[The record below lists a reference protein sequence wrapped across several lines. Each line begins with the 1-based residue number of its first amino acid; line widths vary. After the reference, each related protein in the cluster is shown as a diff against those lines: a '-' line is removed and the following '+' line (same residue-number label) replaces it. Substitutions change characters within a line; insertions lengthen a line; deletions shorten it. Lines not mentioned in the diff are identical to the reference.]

1 MKIKTV
7 SDARKGVGAGLIAGA
22 TWGVDTVL
30 VGIIMASTPFINST
44 EAIFLAPFVATFMH
58 DFFSA
63 LWATLYMLI
72 KGEFGNVLK
81 SLKTKNGLFIIFG
94 AVLGGPVGMTCY
106 LLSVKYIGPAY
117 TAAIS
122 AVFPAVSAL
131 LAALILKEKINPRV
145 WLGIG
150 LSVGGVF
157 VLGYMPS
164 EFSVGSNFT
173 LGLLFAFGT
182 VFAWSFEGII
192 CALGMKDGDMN
203 PEHAI
208 NIRQATSGIIYAV
221 LIIPFISGYHL
232 AFSTLTSTV
241 GLILAITA
249 LVGTASYI
257 YYYKAIN
264 TIGAARSTSLNITYV
279 VWAIVLQLL
288 FMSTPVGLQ
297 LIIGSSIVILGSVLV
312 AGNPKELVALNDVV
326 DIKAS

>member
-1 MKIKTV
+1 MKIN
-7 SDARKGVGAGLIAGA
+7 SLRDAKLGLGNGLIAGA

-30 VGIIMASTPFINST
+30 VGIIMASTPFITST

-63 LWATLYMLI
+63 LWATLYMII
-72 KGEFGNVLK
+72 KGQFKNVLQ
-81 SLKTKNGLFIIFG
+81 SLKTKNGGVIVLG
-94 AVLGGPVGMTCY
+94 ALIGGPVGMTCY

-117 TAAIS
+117 TAAIT

-131 LAALILKEKINPRV
+131 LAGAILKEKINARV

-150 LSVGGVF
+150 LSVVGVF

-164 EFSVGSNFT
+164 EFSIGSSFT
-173 LGLLFAFGT
+173 LGLMFAIGT
-182 VFAWSFEGII
+182 VFAWSLEGII

-208 NIRQATSGIIYAV
+208 NIRQATSGLLYAIV
-221 LIIPFISGYHL
+221 IIPFINGYDL
-232 AFSTLTSTV
+232 ALSVVASPI
-241 GLILAITA
+241 GILIAVTA
-249 LVGTASYI
+249 LVGTISYI
-257 YYYKAIN
+257 CYYKAIN

-279 VWAIVLQLL
+279 VWAIILQII

-297 LIIGSSIVILGSVLV
+297 LIAGSLIVIVGAVLV
-312 AGNPKELVALNDVV
+312 AGNPKELVS
-326 DIKAS
+326 IKDLEGKIA

>member
-1 MKIKTV
+1 MKVNSV
-7 SDARKGVGAGLIAGA
+7 SDAKKGVSSGLLAGA

-30 VGIIMASTPFINST
+30 VGIIMTSTPFIDST

-58 DFFSA
+58 DFFAA
-63 LWATLYMLI
+63 LWATLYMII

-81 SLKTKNGLFIIFG
+81 SVKTKNGLVIAIG

-131 LAALILKEKINPRV
+131 LAALILKEKINARV
-145 WLGIG
+145 WIGIG
-150 LSVGGVF
+150 FSVLGVF

-164 EFSVGSNFT
+164 EFTIGSDFL

-208 NIRQATSGIIYAV
+208 NIRQATSGILYAT
-221 LIIPFISGYHL
+221 LIIPFISGYEL
-232 AFSTLTSTV
+232 AYSALTSTM
-241 GLILAITA
+241 GLIIAITA

-257 YYYKAIN
+257 FYYKAIK
-264 TIGAARSTSLNITYV
+264 TIGAARSTSLNISYV
-279 VWAIVLQLL
+279 VWAIILQVI
-288 FMSTPVGLQ
+288 FMSTPVGMQ
-297 LIIGSSIVILGSVLV
+297 LIIGSFIVILGSVLV
-312 AGNPKELVALNDVV
+312 AGTPKELVALSDVEV
-326 DIKAS
+326 QKAI

>member
-1 MKIKTV
+1 
-7 SDARKGVGAGLIAGA
+7 A
-22 TWGVDTVL
+22 TWGIDTVL
-30 VGIIMASTPFINST
+30 VGIIMVSTPFIDST

-63 LWATLYMLI
+63 VWATLYMLV
-72 KGEFGNVLK
+72 KGEFKNVLR
-81 SLKTKNGLFIIFG
+81 SLKTKNGMVI
-94 AVLGGPVGMTCY
+94 VLGGLIGGPIGMTCY

-131 LAALILKEKINPRV
+131 LAALILKERINVRV

-150 LSVGGVF
+150 LSVLGVF

-164 EFSVGSNFT
+164 EFSIGSNFM

-192 CALGMKDGDMN
+192 CALGMKNGEMN

-208 NIRQATSGIIYAV
+208 NIRQATSGILYAV
-221 LIIPFISGYHL
+221 VIIPFISGYEL
-232 AFSTLTSTV
+232 AFSALTSTV
-241 GLILAITA
+241 GLIIAVTA
-249 LVGTASYI
+249 LVGTTSYI

-279 VWAIVLQLL
+279 VWAIVLQMI
-288 FMSTPVGLQ
+288 FMSTPVGMQ
-297 LIIGSSIVILGSVLV
+297 LIVGSLIVITGSILV
-312 AGNPKELVALNDVV
+312 AGNPKELVALGDAEG
-326 DIKAS
+326 KLAG